1 MLGGNVSTLV
11 AVVGCISAFA
21 MIGGLASPLLSLI
34 LESRGVG
41 RSLIGLNAAMPA
53 FGTLIAS
60 PFVPSLAKH
69 IGIRRLLMAC
79 LLIESLLF
87 LALWLFDHLYS
98 WFLIRILMGA
108 STAALFICSETWINT
123 LAPEHARG
131 RIIATYT
138 AILAAC
144 MALGPLVLA
153 RIGIHGSLPFV
164 FGALFVLVALLPLIW
179 ATTVVDLRS
188 HEEDGFSIVSFVYA
202 VPLIAA
208 GVFVFAF
215 IEYTSFNLLSVFGVR
230 SGLSETVAIVM
241 LSAFGFGRV
250 FLQIPIGYLADRVDR
265 DQLLIWC
272 VASAGLSIAALPFVT
287 GNLWLLAILLF
298 LWGGFVNGINTVSLT
313 LIGQRFRGSELA
325 TASAGVGALWGV
337 ASLIGPAVTGVAMDL
352 YDPDGFV
359 IVMAFVC
366 VVFVVGAV
374 RVRMV

>member
-41 RSLIGLNAAMPA
+41 RSLIGFNAAMPA

-60 PFVPSLAKH
+60 PFVPSLARH
-69 IGIRRLLMAC
+69 IGIRRLLIAC

-98 WFLIRILMGA
+98 WFLIRLLMGA

-144 MALGPLVLA
+144 MALGP
-153 RIGIHGSLPFV
+153 
-164 FGALFVLVALLPLIW
+164 
-179 ATTVVDLRS
+179 TVVDLRS

-272 VASAGLSIAALPFVT
+272 VASAGFSVAALPFVT